1 MLDSI
6 EERGD
11 EFLKLVAGELG
22 RGVNV
27 IHKGFNVERGFR
39 VCGKDLFEFFAACG
53 EAETGFGAGEDID
66 VILCIELL
74 GKVGEESIVDVST
87 AEVGVVGGAFYGQL
101 ALGKGDDGDGETAM
115 ASVDKGDV
123 TRGIWVWK
131 VRLCDAVTESGSGGI
146 VDDAED
152 VEICDCGG
160 IDDGATLEI
169 GVPTWDGDDD
179 IGDVC
184 FELVGGDVTD
194 LAEVGGD
201 ELGEGEDGLMTE
213 ISDLWADEKQG
224 KRDRETKGTC
234 TPTEPP
240 TSTRV
245 ALRNFFSTEWTRG
258 SSRDRPMRRLR
269 EPMVFLKLE
278 VSWVFAGSPMARCL
292 GPKPMR
298 DLGEG

>member
-6 EERGD
+6 EERSD

-53 EAETGFGAGEDID
+53 ETEAGFGAGEDID

-131 VRLCDAVTESGSGGI
+131 VRLCDAVTESGSGSI

>member
-53 EAETGFGAGEDID
+53 ETEAGFGAGEDID

-131 VRLCDAVTESGSGGI
+131 VRLCDAVTESGSGSI

-213 ISDLWADEKQG
+213 ISDL
-224 KRDRETKGTC
+224 
-234 TPTEPP
+234 
-240 TSTRV
+240 
-245 ALRNFFSTEWTRG
+245 
-258 SSRDRPMRRLR
+258 
-269 EPMVFLKLE
+269 
-278 VSWVFAGSPMARCL
+278 
-292 GPKPMR
+292 
-298 DLGEG
+298 